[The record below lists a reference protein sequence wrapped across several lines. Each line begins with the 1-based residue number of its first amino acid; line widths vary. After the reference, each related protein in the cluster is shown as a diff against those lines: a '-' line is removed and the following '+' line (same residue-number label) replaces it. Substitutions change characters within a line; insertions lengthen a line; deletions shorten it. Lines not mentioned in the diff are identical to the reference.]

1 MLEYSETVE
10 DVKVVKEDIQLLK
23 TRIKDLGS
31 ELESVKKGQSEP
43 LSVIDQ
49 R

>member
-10 DVKVVKEDIQLLK
+10 DVKVVKEDIKLLK

-31 ELESVKKGQSEP
+31 ELESVRKG
-43 LSVIDQ
+43 
-49 R
+49 